1 MPAIGCAIRLGF
13 AAVECF
19 TRVGKA
25 VPARVPTS
33 GKVFAGVW
41 SDSPCTKTRNK
52 QKPRKRHHDG
62 SGGTIQITTPL
73 RGLPCKGNKNNS
85 NYKQKMETTKEMSIA
100 QALRE
105 QKAAISHEYRS
116 IYQIGI
122 ACIRAQRTPLLVKY
136 YDKAGVP
143 ASNCSNTAAKEW
155 LQATIFPMLPQL
167 NEGGKRVFVSLQK
180 NKLKAMQFVEG
191 ADVPRVEDFA
201 NIKGVQLEYGSPVSE
216 DDKRRS
222 VYFFVNIKQKNG
234 GLVHKYITD
243 THDESTITRVR
254 DAFFAFLGLDKAGLA
269 QIKED
274 EKAANAKLKQRA
286 KTNTQTK
293 ASKQVNKF

>member
-1 MPAIGCAIRLGF
+1 
-13 AAVECF
+13 
-19 TRVGKA
+19 
-25 VPARVPTS
+25 
-33 GKVFAGVW
+33 
-41 SDSPCTKTRNK
+41 
-52 QKPRKRHHDG
+52 
-62 SGGTIQITTPL
+62 
-73 RGLPCKGNKNNS
+73 
-85 NYKQKMETTKEMSIA
+85 METAKEMSIA
-100 QALRE
+100 QAVRE

-116 IYQIGI
+116 IYQMGI
-122 ACIRAQRTPLLVKY
+122 ACIRAQRTPLLRKY
-136 YDKAGVP
+136 YEKAGVP

-155 LQATIFPMLPQL
+155 LQATIFPLLPQL
-167 NEGGKRVFVSLQK
+167 SRDGRHIYVSLQK
-180 NKLKAMQFVEG
+180 NKLKAMRFTEG

-201 NIKGVQLEYGSPVSE
+201 NIKGVQLEYGNPVSE

-222 VYFFVNIKQKNG
+222 VYFYVNIKKKSG
-234 GLVHKYITD
+234 ELMRKYITD